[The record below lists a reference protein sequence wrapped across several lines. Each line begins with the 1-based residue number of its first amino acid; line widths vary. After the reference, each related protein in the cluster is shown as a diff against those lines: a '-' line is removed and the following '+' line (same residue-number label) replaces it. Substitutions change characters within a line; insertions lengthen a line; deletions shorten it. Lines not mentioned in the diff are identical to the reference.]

1 MVHTLDYNPNV
12 AIHPG
17 FTLEENLE
25 YFGISQKDLAER
37 TGLTEKHISQ
47 IINGKA
53 SITPATAIK
62 LERVLGITATF
73 WNNLERNYRI
83 TVARLE
89 AEKQLA
95 KEEELA
101 KSFTCYDELVALG
114 AVAKVAA
121 RDYKAK
127 AENLMRYFRVVSLAY
142 VRTVQDMAYTG
153 FAFRNMKKDVNH
165 ESLAAWLRYGEI
177 EAEKIA
183 VGEFSV
189 PGIKS
194 ALEEARKLTK
204 QPKGFEKKLQEMFAP
219 HGVAI
224 VYAPYFTKT
233 KINGATRWVGDKAV
247 VQLNTKGT
255 YGDIFWFTLFHEIGH
270 LVLHGKKAKF
280 LDFDG
285 SGNDE
290 KEKEAD
296 AFAVEKLIPSEAYEM
311 LMRRKSIT
319 LAEANEFCNMIDIDF
334 GILIGRL
341 AHENKIPWRTASQFR
356 KKIEICQT
364 Q

>member
-1 MVHTLDYNPNV
+1 MVQTLDYNPNV

-17 FTLEENLE
+17 FTLEETLDSL
-25 YFGISQKDLAER
+25 GMSQKDLAER

-47 IINGKA
+47 IINCKA

-62 LERVLGITATF
+62 FERVLGVKAEGWI
-73 WNNLERNYRI
+73 NLERNYRI
-83 TVARLE
+83 TLARLE
-89 AEKQLA
+89 AERTQA
-95 KEEELA
+95 EEEERA
-101 KSFTCYDELVALG
+101 KQFTCYNELVALG
-114 AVAKVAA
+114 AVAKAAA
-121 RDYKAK
+121 RDYKTK
-127 AENLMRYFRVVSLAY
+127 AENLMRYFRVDSLAY
-142 VRTVQDMAYTG
+142 VRNVQDMAYAG
-153 FAFRNMKKDVNH
+153 VAFRNMKKDVSH
-165 ESLAAWLRYGEI
+165 DSLAAWLRYGEI
-177 EAEKIA
+177 EAEKIE

-194 ALEEARKLTK
+194 ALSEARKLTK
-204 QPKGFEKKLQEMFAP
+204 QPKGFEKKLQELFAP

-224 VYAPYFTKT
+224 VYAPYFAKT

-255 YGDIFWFTLFHEIGH
+255 FGDIFWFTLFHEIGH

-296 AFAVEKLIPSEAYEM
+296 EFAVNQLIPSEAYGI
-311 LMRRKSIT
+311 LMRRPQVT
-319 LAEANEFCNMIDIDF
+319 VAEAHGFCEAIDIDF

-341 AHENKIPWRTASQFR
+341 AHEGKLSWASANKFR
-356 KKIEICQT
+356 KKIEICPMP
-364 Q
+364 